1 MDLEE
6 IKQTEIFDLY
16 DKNVSYMR
24 MMNMYSDTDKNYN
37 FYNGNQWEG
46 LKIKGVEP
54 VQYNFIKPI
63 VKFKVG
69 TINSNLWGIHY
80 SSENFENREF
90 REYATK
96 VCELLNKRASR
107 IWEKDKLDK
116 KVRYLSKDAAINDEG
131 LMYVYWDDE
140 RELPANEVLDKVDV
154 AYGNE
159 NNDDIQTQ
167 PYILV
172 KKRIPV
178 SECIEFARANGVSE
192 DKLEL
197 IRGDTASQDQAGED
211 SKHELDTMCTLVTK
225 MYKKDGTVH
234 YAQATRF
241 VDIKKDTDTGY
252 KYYPLAHMI
261 WEEKKGSARGEGEVR
276 HLIPNQIETNKTAM
290 RRILA
295 VKNTA
300 YPQKVANVEKIANPS
315 ALDQVGGIIK
325 TKGGV
330 SVDDVAKIFA
340 NIPPSQMS
348 PDVKALQEELIQST
362 RELAGAGDIATGDVD
377 PESASGKAILAVQQA
392 AQQPLVE
399 QLSSLKDF
407 IEDLAR
413 IWIDMITVH
422 SVEGINLEEE
432 ITDPTTGEEY
442 IQLVKVDQVT
452 LEELKTSVKVE
463 ITPKG
468 AFDKYAQE
476 VSLENLLKGGYFAPQ
491 NIGQLKVYVKT
502 LDDDSVMP
510 KQKLEEVIKD
520 HEREQQRIAQIN
532 AEAQMMQQRA
542 MQFLMEDP
550 DAQSSQML
558 EAVRM
563 GQEPQ
568 GPLPTEEIPI
578 EEEVAAF

>member
-1 MDLEE
+1 MDLED

-24 MMNMYSDTDKNYN
+24 MMNMFSDTDLNYN
-37 FYNGNQWEG
+37 MYNGNQWQG
-46 LKIKGVEP
+46 LKVKGVEP

-63 VKFKVG
+63 VKYKVG
-69 TINSNLWGIHY
+69 TINANLWAINY

-90 REYATK
+90 RKYAGK
-96 VCELLNKRASR
+96 VCELLNKRANR

-131 LMYVYWDDE
+131 VMYVYWDDD
-140 RELPANEVLDKVDV
+140 RELPANEVLNKVDV

-159 NNDDIQTQ
+159 NSDDIQAQ

-172 KKRIPV
+172 KKRLPV
-178 SECIEFARANGVSE
+178 ATCIEYARANGVPE
-192 DKLEL
+192 NKLEL

-211 SKHELDTMCTLVTK
+211 SKYELDTMCTLVTK

-241 VDIKKDTDTGY
+241 VDIKEDTDTGY
-252 KYYPLAHMI
+252 KYYPLAHFI

-276 HLIPNQIETNKTAM
+276 HLIPNQIETNKVAM
-290 RRILA
+290 RRAIA

-300 YPQKVANVEKIANPS
+300 YPQKIANVEKIANPS

-325 TKGGV
+325 TQGGMA
-330 SVDDVAKIFA
+330 VDDVAKIFA
-340 NIPPSQMS
+340 NVQPAQMS

-377 PESASGKAILAVQQA
+377 PESASGKAILAVQHA

-399 QLSSLKDF
+399 QLGSLKDF

-422 SVEGINLEEE
+422 SVDGINLEEE
-432 ITDPTTGEEY
+432 VTDPMTGEEY
-442 IQLVKVDQVT
+442 IQLVKVDHVT
-452 LEELKTSVKVE
+452 LEELKTSVKVD

-468 AFDKYAQE
+468 AFDKFAQE
-476 VSLENLLKGGYFAPQ
+476 VSMENLLKGGYFAPQ
-491 NIGQLKVYVKT
+491 NLAQLKVYVKT

-510 KQKLEEVIKD
+510 KQKLEEVIEELEK
-520 HEREQQRIAQIN
+520 EQQRIAQIN
-532 AEAQMMQQRA
+532 AEAQVMQQRA

-558 EAVRM
+558 EATGGGMATGGMTQV
-563 GQEPQ
+563 
-568 GPLPTEEIPI
+568 PTG
-578 EEEVAAF
+578 EEVAMF

>member
-1 MDLEE
+1 MDLED
-6 IKQTEIFDLY
+6 IKQTDIFNLY

-24 MMNMYSDTDKNYN
+24 MMNMYSDTDLNYRM
-37 FYNGNQWEG
+37 YNGDQWAG
-46 LKIKGVEP
+46 LKVKGVEP

-63 VKFKVG
+63 VKYKVG
-69 TINSNLWGIHY
+69 TINSNLWAINY
-80 SSENFENREF
+80 SSENFENRDF
-90 REYATK
+90 RAYATK
-96 VCELLNKRASR
+96 VCELLNKRANR

-140 RELPANEVLDKVDV
+140 RELPANEVLNKIDV

-159 NNDDIQTQ
+159 NSDDIQAQ

-178 SECIEFARANGVSE
+178 ATCIEYARANGVPE
-192 DKLEL
+192 NKLEL

-211 SKHELDTMCTLVTK
+211 SKYELDTMCTLVTK

-241 VDIKKDTDTGY
+241 VDIKEDTDTGY
-252 KYYPLAHMI
+252 KYYPLAHFI

-290 RRILA
+290 RRVLA

-300 YPQKVANVEKIANPS
+300 YPQKVANVEKIMNPS

-325 TKGGV
+325 TKGGM
-330 SVDDVAKIFA
+330 SVDDVSKIFA
-340 NIPPSQMS
+340 NIPPAQMS
-348 PDVKALQEELIQST
+348 ADVKALQEELIQST

-377 PESASGKAILAVQQA
+377 PESASGRAILAVQQA

-399 QLSSLKDF
+399 QLGSLKDF

-413 IWIDMITVH
+413 IWIDLITVH
-422 SVEGINLEEE
+422 SVDGINLEEE
-432 ITDPTTGEEY
+432 VTDPTTGEEY
-442 IQLVKVDQVT
+442 VQLVKVDQVT
-452 LEELKTSVKVE
+452 LEELKTSVTVDV
-463 ITPKG
+463 TPKG
-468 AFDKYAQE
+468 AFDRYAQE
-476 VSLENLLKGGYFAPQ
+476 LSMENLLKNGFFSPQ
-491 NIGQLKVYVKT
+491 MIGQLKIYVKA
-502 LDDDSVMP
+502 LDDDSTMP
-510 KQKLEEVIKD
+510 KQKLEEIIEEYEK
-520 HEREQQRIAQIN
+520 EQQRIAQIN

-558 EAVRM
+558 ESM
-563 GQEPQ
+563 GGGVPV
-568 GPLPTEEIPI
+568 PTEGMTEVPTD
-578 EEEVAAF
+578 EEVAMF